1 MSSRYKGFLLLAPVL
16 VLVILIT
23 VLPIVA
29 MVINSLKATRFGF
42 EEAPFVG
49 FKNYLDIFKDNVY
62 VSAIGK
68 SFLWTFENLLV
79 QLSIPLLIALLF
91 NKKGLFYDISKS
103 LLLIPWVLPMVVISI
118 VWRWLLEPN
127 IGFVNYLLSSM
138 GLEPVNFLGS
148 LNLTFHVLVLIN
160 SWHFIPFGTILMLAA
175 LSTVPQSLYDAAKV
189 DGANAFQRFIYITFP
204 IIGKIIW
211 FIGLLAFMWSFN
223 AFDLIW
229 LTTQGG
235 PSNATMTLPTYIY
248 KLAFKMYNA
257 GQSSAVA
264 FISTM
269 ILIGVAISYFAFL
282 SPRSEEK

>member
-1 MSSRYKGFLLLAPVL
+1 MSSRYKGFLLLAPVII
-16 VLVILIT
+16 LVILIT
-23 VLPIVA
+23 VLPIA
-29 MVINSLKATRFGF
+29 TMIINSLKATRFGF
-42 EEAPFVG
+42 EEAPFIG
-49 FKNYLDIFKDNVY
+49 LKNYFDIFKDEIY
-62 VSAIGK
+62 VDAIGK
-68 SFLWTFENLLV
+68 SFLWTFENLII
-79 QLSIPLLIALLF
+79 QLTIPLFIALLF
-91 NKKGLFYDISKS
+91 NKEGVFYAISKS

-127 IGFVNYLLSSM
+127 VGFVNHLLTSM
-138 GLEPVNFLGS
+138 NLEPINFLGS

-204 IIGKIIW
+204 NIGRIIW
-211 FIGLLAFMWSFN
+211 FVGLLAFMWSFN

-229 LTTQGG
+229 LTTRGG

-257 GQSSAVA
+257 GQSSAAA
-264 FISTM
+264 FISTV
-269 ILIGVAISYFAFL
+269 ILIGIATIYFVFF

>member
-1 MSSRYKGFLLLAPVL
+1 M
-16 VLVILIT
+16 I
-23 VLPIVA
+23 
-29 MVINSLKATRFGF
+29 INSLKATRFGF
-42 EEAPFVG
+42 EEAPFIG
-49 FKNYLDIFKDNVY
+49 LKNYFDIFKDEIY
-62 VSAIGK
+62 VDAIGK
-68 SFLWTFENLLV
+68 SFLWTFENLII
-79 QLSIPLLIALLF
+79 QLTIPLFIALLF
-91 NKKGLFYDISKS
+91 NKEGVFYAISKS

-127 IGFVNYLLSSM
+127 VGFVNHLLTSM
-138 GLEPVNFLGS
+138 NLEPINFLGS

-204 IIGKIIW
+204 NIVRIIW
-211 FIGLLAFMWSFN
+211 FVGLLAFMWSFN

-229 LTTQGG
+229 LTTRGG

-257 GQSSAVA
+257 GQSSAAA
-264 FISTM
+264 FISTV
-269 ILIGVAISYFAFL
+269 ILIGIATIYFVFF